1 MNRRTILVAFAAAAV
16 LLLGWFMLLWGP
28 QGGRLSDARER
39 LGTAENENRALE
51 LRLSR
56 LQAVQERAP
65 ELTAA
70 LSELRRAV
78 PDDPALAQFILDANQ
93 AANESGVQF
102 LSIAPNVPEAGNPSS
117 IRLSINVTGTYEAVL
132 LYLRRLEDLPRIV
145 VVDSLGLSPSQDEA
159 GLQLSVAILARMFTT
174 NSASVAPLEPP
185 AGGATT
191 TTSAPG
197 SESEQPATTVPNT
210 APEITVSSDG

>member
-1 MNRRTILVAFAAAAV
+1 MNRRTILVAFAAAVV

-28 QGGRLSDARER
+28 QGGRLSDARDR
-39 LGTAENENRALE
+39 IDAAENENRALE

-78 PDDPALAQFILDANQ
+78 PDDPALAQLILDANQ
-93 AANESGVQF
+93 AANESGVEF
-102 LSIAPNVPEAGNPSS
+102 LSIAPSVPAAGSPAT
-117 IRLSINVTGTYEAVL
+117 ITLSINVTGTYEAVL
-132 LYLRRLEDLPRIV
+132 LYLRRLEELPRII
-145 VVDSLGLSPSQDEA
+145 VVDTLSLSPSQSEA
-159 GLQLSVAILARMFTT
+159 GLQLSVSLTARMFT
-174 NSASVAPLEPP
+174 NNAEAIAGPEPEAADP
-185 AGGATT
+185 TATT
-191 TTSAPG
+191 TTG
-197 SESEQPATTVPNT
+197 PAAEETITTTPNT